1 MNNKME
7 AITEKLPKD
16 GSSVS
21 RNDIKLIAKDQ
32 VFEVLNSKDD
42 RLNTCKY
49 TEDLLKQ
56 IHNLKVDLARIRVEG
71 PETTYNS
78 DQKNITGTNTN
89 RASFT
94 AGQVLLQSNQKVSR
108 DSLQ

>member
-1 MNNKME
+1 MRNFFIINTKLKKLDEIQELDIKIKALEKEQKFMNNKME

-16 GSSVS
+16 GSNVS

-42 RLNTCKY
+42 RLNNCKY

-56 IHNLKVDLARIRVEG
+56 IHSLKVDLARIRVEG
-71 PETTYNS
+71 P
-78 DQKNITGTNTN
+78 
-89 RASFT
+89 
-94 AGQVLLQSNQKVSR
+94 
-108 DSLQ
+108 